1 MGFDSGAIS
10 FSRFNVVGESPRLP
24 NEDVLDKFAALA
36 LREDELSTAEIDY
49 GWCAGRH
56 VFDGEFTVGNCVYND
71 CVHVGLR
78 IDTNKIPTE
87 IKKAYIAL
95 EESASAAANPSGIVS
110 RRQKREAKE
119 TAGRKIEEDLA
130 SGKFRRSKVT
140 NVLWDLPAGVVYA
153 AVSMSQREQL
163 MELFERSHNLTLEP
177 ITSGNLA
184 LSRMDHAGRRREYE
198 DLTPTRFAAMPG
210 DPPAEYPWTAKGD
223 QAKDFIGNEFLMWL
237 WHEAGNKG
245 GEVKLG
251 DHAATVMF
259 SKSLDLD
266 CAYGQSGKTVLK
278 FETPTEMPEAM
289 DALRSGKVPRKTGLT
304 VALHGQLYTMNLG
317 GEGLSLGGLKLPDVE
332 KADSPR
338 VLFEER
344 ITLLRDFMKGFD
356 QMYDAF
362 LKQRTGEGWKTNVEQ
377 MRRWIGGKGR
387 APSVTAVVH
396 RSTPTEEL
404 EVAV

>member
-10 FSRFNVVGESPRLP
+10 FSRFKVVGEVPTLP
-24 NEDVLDKFAALA
+24 DQETLDKFAALA
-36 LREDELSTAEIDY
+36 LREDELSAAEVDY

-56 VFDGEFTVGNCVYND
+56 VFDGDFTVGNCVYND

-78 IDTNKIPTE
+78 IDTNKVPTE
-87 IKKAYIAL
+87 LKKAYVAL
-95 EESASAAANPSGIVS
+95 EEAATAANNPSGFAS
-110 RRQKREAKE
+110 RKQKREAKE

-184 LSRMDHAGRRREYE
+184 LSRMEHAGRRREYE
-198 DLTPTRFAAMPG
+198 DLMPTRFAALPG

-245 GEVKLG
+245 GEIRLG

-259 SKSLDLD
+259 SKSMDLD
-266 CAYGQSGKTVLK
+266 CAYGQSGKTGLK

-289 DALRSGKVPRKTGLT
+289 DALRSGKVPRKGGLT
-304 VALHGQLYTMNLG
+304 VALHGQLYTMNIGAEVLAF
-317 GEGLSLGGLKLPDVE
+317 GGLKLPEVE

-344 ITLLRDFMKGFD
+344 ITLLRDFVKGFD

-362 LKQRTGEGWKTNVEQ
+362 LKQRTSDGWQANVEQ
-377 MRRWIGGKGR
+377 MRRWIGGKAR
-387 APSVTAVVH
+387 AQAAVAA
-396 RSTPTEEL
+396 
-404 EVAV
+404 VA

>member
-10 FSRFNVVGESPRLP
+10 FSRFNVVGDAPRLP
-24 NEDVLDKFAALA
+24 DQETLEKFAALA
-36 LREDELSTAEIDY
+36 LREDELSTAEVDY

-78 IDTNKIPTE
+78 VDTNKIPSE

-95 EESASAAANPSGIVS
+95 EEAAAASTNPSGFAS

-140 NVLWDLPAGVVYA
+140 NVLWDLPAGIVYA

-184 LSRMDHAGRRREYE
+184 LSRMERAGRRREYE
-198 DLTPTRFAAMPG
+198 DLLPTRFATLPG

-237 WHEAGNKG
+237 WHEAGNRG
-245 GEVKLG
+245 GEIRLG

-266 CAYGQSGKTVLK
+266 CAYGQTGKTGLK

-289 DALRSGKVPRKTGLT
+289 DAIRSGKVPRKTGIT
-304 VALHGQLYTMNLG
+304 IALHGQLYTLNLG
-317 GEGLSLGGLKLPDVE
+317 AEGLAISGLKLPEVE

-356 QMYDAF
+356 EMFDAF
-362 LKQRTGEGWKTNVEQ
+362 LKARAGESWQPHVEQ
-377 MRRWIGGKGR
+377 VRRWIGGKGR
-387 APSVTAVVH
+387 GQAAVAA
-396 RSTPTEEL
+396 
-404 EVAV
+404 VA

>member
-1 MGFDSGAIS
+1 MGFDSGSIS
-10 FSRFNVVGESPRLP
+10 FSRFNVVGEAPRLP
-24 NEDVLDKFAALA
+24 DQETLDKFSALA
-36 LREDELSTAEIDY
+36 LREDELSTAESDY

-78 IDTNKIPTE
+78 VDTNKIPSE

-95 EESASAAANPSGIVS
+95 EESAAASTNPSGFAS
-110 RRQKREAKE
+110 RKQKREAKE

-140 NVLWDLPAGVVYA
+140 NVLWDVPAGVVYA
-153 AVSMSQREQL
+153 AVSMSAREQL

-177 ITSGNLA
+177 ISSGNLA
-184 LSRMDHAGRRREYE
+184 LHRMEAGGRRREYE
-198 DLTPTRFAAMPG
+198 DLTPTRFATLPG

-223 QAKDFIGNEFLMWL
+223 QAKDFLGNEFLMWL
-237 WHEAGNKG
+237 WHEAGSRG
-245 GEVKLG
+245 GEIALG
-251 DHAATVMF
+251 NHAATVMF
-259 SKSLDLD
+259 SKSMELD
-266 CAYGQSGKTVLK
+266 CAYGQTGKTALK
-278 FETPTEMPEAM
+278 FETPTEMAEAM
-289 DALRSGKVPRKTGLT
+289 DAIRSGKVPRKTGMT
-304 VALHGQLYTMNLG
+304 IALHGQLYTMNIG
-317 GEGLSLGGLKLPDVE
+317 GEALSLGGLKLPEVE

-362 LKQRTGEGWKTNVEQ
+362 LKHRTGDAWQANVEQ
-377 MRRWIGGKGR
+377 IRRWIGGKKPVQ
-387 APSVTAVVH
+387 AAVAA
-396 RSTPTEEL
+396 
-404 EVAV
+404 VA

>member
-1 MGFDSGAIS
+1 MGFDTGAIS

-24 NEDVLDKFAALA
+24 DEATLDKFAALA

-78 IDTNKIPTE
+78 VDTNKIPSE
-87 IKKAYIAL
+87 LKKAYIAL
-95 EESASAAANPSGIVS
+95 EESATAAINPSGFAS
-110 RRQKREAKE
+110 RKQKREAKE
-119 TAGRKIEEDLA
+119 TAGRKIDEDLA

-163 MELFERSHNLTLEP
+163 MELFERSHNLALEP

-184 LSRMDHAGRRREYE
+184 LSRMEHAGRRREYE
-198 DLTPTRFAAMPG
+198 DLTPTRFATMPG

-237 WHEAGNKG
+237 WHEAGSKG
-245 GEVKLG
+245 GEIKLG

-259 SKSLDLD
+259 SKSLELD
-266 CAYGQSGKTVLK
+266 CAYGQSGKTALK
-278 FETPTEMPEAM
+278 YETPTEMVEAM

-317 GEGLSLGGLKLPDVE
+317 AEQLTLGGLKLPEVE

-356 QMYDAF
+356 QLFDAF
-362 LKQRTGEGWKTNVEQ
+362 LKQRASDGWKSNVDQ
-377 MRRWIGGKGR
+377 IRRWMRGK
-387 APSVTAVVH
+387 
-396 RSTPTEEL
+396 
-404 EVAV
+404 VAVSQSVAAVA